1 MTPTGPSAGC
11 YRMEGT
17 EEPLREGGGNDNANT
32 SETMCVCV
40 LGRGE
45 GRRRKGS
52 DVHLKHVETL
62 AGLTSPSIS
71 KSEYPHTC

>member
-11 YRMEGT
+11 YRMEGS

-40 LGRGE
+40 GE
-45 GRRRKGS
+45 GGGEEKEG
-52 DVHLKHVETL
+52 
-62 AGLTSPSIS
+62 
-71 KSEYPHTC
+71 